1 MKKSKSCYTGVDV
14 GASRTKVAILDS
26 NQNLMGHAVKKSG
39 TDFAATAD
47 ACLALALKMA
57 GTQKSDIQHTVSTG
71 YGRKNV
77 SFAQDTRT
85 EIGCHAKGCFL
96 YYPFATTIIDI
107 GGQDN
112 KIIKLD
118 PSGKRTGF
126 KMNRKCAA
134 GTGAFLEEM
143 AMRLDV
149 SLDEMNGL
157 ASRSDNMVKLGSFC
171 TVFSATEVLENIRQ
185 GKKLPDIVKGVFYS
199 MIKRVLEMDALTEK
213 VVMTGGVVAHNAY
226 MVKMT
231 EEMIGRKIL
240 VPEYPQLTGAIGAAL
255 YAMQS

>member
-1 MKKSKSCYTGVDV
+1 MVSKTTYAGVDV

-26 NQNLMGHAVKKSG
+26 NQNLIGHAVKKSG

-47 ACLALALKMA
+47 TCLALALKMA
-57 GTQKSDIQHTVSTG
+57 GTQKSDIKHTVSTG

-77 SFAQDTRT
+77 SFARDTKT

-96 YYPFATTIIDI
+96 YFPFATTIIDI

-171 TVFSATEVLENIRQ
+171 TVFS
-185 GKKLPDIVKGVFYS
+185 
-199 MIKRVLEMDALTEK
+199 
-213 VVMTGGVVAHNAY
+213 
-226 MVKMT
+226 
-231 EEMIGRKIL
+231 
-240 VPEYPQLTGAIGAAL
+240 
-255 YAMQS
+255 